1 MDDNGILTLCA
12 VALAIISVLLMQ
24 VIVDKQRSR
33 NLARFW
39 SRFCAGRA
47 WRTEFPTEQ
56 KSSIREFLL
65 LLCDAF
71 GFDKDRRLHFL
82 PGDRLIEIYN
92 ADLGGDFV
100 DSGTLDVFARKIQ
113 ERYSFDLF
121 GAWDVDLTLGQI
133 FQMTLHQ
140 TAQPRDR
147 G

>member
-1 MDDNGILTLCA
+1 MGDDGILTLCA
-12 VALAIISVLLMQ
+12 VALVVISMLLMQ

-33 NLARFW
+33 NLAAFW

-47 WRTEFPTEQ
+47 WRKEFPAEQ

-71 GFDKDRRLHFL
+71 GFDKDRRLQFL
-82 PGDRLIEIYN
+82 PGDRLIDIYN

-100 DSGTLDVFARKIQ
+100 DSATLDVFARKIR

-121 GAWDVDLTLGQI
+121 AAWDVDLTLGQI
-133 FQMTLHQ
+133 FEMTLHQ